1 MNLHPLNVLDGLV
14 IITLGWN
21 FLRGFNK
28 GFVEEVISLVG
39 LFLSA
44 AIAFFG
50 APFLVKQVFP
60 SATTSQVVSVGVA
73 VYLISFFLFKY
84 LALSLNKKLSKTS
97 FGFLNNFLGL
107 LFGIVRGYVISAVI
121 VFGVS
126 LLAPQS
132 YLIKKSYL
140 GGIAVP
146 LIDKLI
152 PFLPE
157 KVQGEIEKSWETARG
172 YLWENFKKWKEVG
185 AELRPTP
192 QQKP

>member
-28 GFVEEVISLVG
+28 GFVEEVVSLLG

-84 LALSLNKKLSKTS
+84 LALSLNKKLSK
-97 FGFLNNFLGL
+97 
-107 LFGIVRGYVISAVI
+107 
-121 VFGVS
+121 
-126 LLAPQS
+126 
-132 YLIKKSYL
+132 
-140 GGIAVP
+140 
-146 LIDKLI
+146 
-152 PFLPE
+152 
-157 KVQGEIEKSWETARG
+157 
-172 YLWENFKKWKEVG
+172 
-185 AELRPTP
+185 
-192 QQKP
+192 